1 MKSKVLSTICK
12 RLIVIALL
20 IFVSTLSWGQES
32 SSLTGSGTE
41 IDPYVISSADDWRHF
56 ASDVN
61 GGYSYTGEFVKLNSD
76 ITIDCV
82 SRDNMVG
89 NRVENTY
96 YSFKGTF
103 DGDNYTLTFNY
114 DYTPL
119 ASENRLDYV
128 APFRYIN
135 GATIKNLNVDGEIK
149 MNKHNAG
156 GLFCVNDIDED
167 SKSNITSC
175 TVSANII
182 GYKDY
187 CGGFANDAKNTTFTD
202 CIYKGRLNIGRYSG
216 GFSARG
222 NNKTIVNNCLCAPA
236 AESEIYSGSGNFV
249 NNKDAKVSANCYFTL
264 MPNTTPVTSITDQGT
279 MAYTTEPTEP
289 GLFTK
294 YQALIDGKNYYVE
307 GNATITD
314 LPYAYTYTGS
324 LITVNYGLEFNGEAL
339 TEGDDF
345 AATIDPAIVQDKG
358 NYTLTITGAGSYH
371 GTLSQTFDV
380 IEGLTGEGTAGSPY
394 LIYSAS
400 DWEIFTENINEGLG
414 AEAYYK
420 LVNNITVGSAVD
432 PISTIVGV
440 DGHPFSGHFDGD
452 FHTLEIYINRTENY
466 AAPFGIIYGATIEN
480 LAVKGTV
487 TSNKKYLA
495 GIAAIANYLGSEERT
510 NNITNC
516 ISSVDI
522 YCNANGDCSTG
533 GLLGQNEKGEVNFT
547 NCIFDG
553 TINGN
558 SGGTTQKC
566 GGFVNWNGGTIN
578 YNHCAMAG
586 QIINVSSNKAT
597 FNRNKIGVFT
607 TGTISY
613 YWFDYGGVPS
623 SDKVR
628 QAATDVGGLGLCGKY
643 TLGDPATT
651 YYYPGGIIT
660 GDFSTAAYS
669 LGETVTINP
678 TITYYG
684 WTLEEGT
691 GDDLNNKDYKI
702 VYEYRA
708 TVEEQYEIVSG
719 ISGEVAGHYRI
730 SIVGTKNYGG
740 SIVIY
745 EDLEVISLN
754 SWPNLKRAM
763 AVAKADLTLTQ
774 DLTDTYNDGAL
785 VVSGTIVLDLNGH
798 IINRNKT
805 AIDDDGYVIKVEAGA
820 SLTINDSNPSATH
833 TGDFASLTGG
843 IITGG
848 YNNGDGGGIYNDR
861 GTLTLNNVTVY
872 NNKCKWTGGGIYC
885 AEKSDNKSSRF
896 YMNGGAIRNNEA
908 VGESGVAAGG
918 GGIYANMAAAF
929 QMDNVAVTGNR
940 TISKGGGIRI
950 KMSTNNIT
958 INGCTITNNVIGTD
972 SESKGGGIYYDANT
986 NDSRT
991 LTITDCEICANTV
1004 TKEGGGIYAL
1014 RGTVE
1019 LNNCILAE
1027 NSAGTIGGGVCIYG
1041 SGLIVNGG
1049 EIKENTS
1056 ANQGGGV
1063 YMYSGKTMQIKGA
1076 AQIIGNTSTATTA
1089 ENVYFA
1095 GSSDVI
1101 GVLDDITGA
1110 KIGVS
1115 RTNNGAITSV
1125 LGSYGTEKNFI
1136 ADDGAKW
1143 VLLYEG
1149 KAYLQNYYI
1158 WGVTEG
1164 WPELEGVE
1172 KVVEAYEITAV
1183 VDIPNG
1189 TTVAPPT
1196 TVTLEGASML
1206 IVEDGG
1212 QLNSSTALSP
1222 VIVKKDIAAADDAGA
1237 STYGWYTIASPVN
1250 NANILTG
1257 TNLVTMDEEDPT
1269 FDLLR
1274 YNENKHFW
1282 ESYLDNEASHG
1293 SFTSLDNGR
1302 GYMYRNA
1309 NDVTVEF
1316 EGTIQSSAVNYAVTC
1331 RGEYLTGFNL
1341 IGNPFTHNITLDNVS
1356 LSAGDALTGGYI
1368 LDKAG
1373 AWGSKLAVDAK
1384 IAPCQGVLVQVTA
1397 DATAT
1402 ISHTASKSRATKE
1415 YVQFT
1420 VANNSY
1426 EDVAYALFEQGHG
1439 LGKIS
1444 HENPR
1449 VPMIYIDRDNEDY
1462 AIATMGVETK
1472 SFDLNFEAKTMG
1484 RYTLSVNPQ
1493 GRYRYLHLYDKLS
1506 EKDID
1511 LLSVREYSFIG
1522 SPTDNADRFIVRIE
1536 HADSPESTVFAY
1548 QNGNAVF
1555 VSGDGALRVFDVL
1568 GRYVM
1573 GRTVNGGD
1581 VINTDA
1587 MAKGVYILRLNGK
1600 SQRIVVR

>member
-32 SSLTGSGTE
+32 SSLTTGSGTE
-41 IDPYVISSADDWRHF
+41 IDPYVISSADDWRYF

-61 GGYSYTGEFVKLNSD
+61 GGYSYTGEFVKLNSN

-103 DGDNYTLTFNY
+103 DGDNNTLTFNY

-135 GATIKNLNVDGEIK
+135 GATIKNLNVAGEIK

-187 CGGFANDAKNTTFTD
+187 CGGFANDAKNTTFTN

-249 NNKDAKVSANCYFTL
+249 NDKDAKVSANCYFTL

-279 MAYTTEPTEP
+279 RAYKTEPVEP

-294 YQALIDGKNYYVE
+294 YQELIDGNNYYIE
-307 GNATITD
+307 GDATITD

-324 LITVNYGLEFNGEAL
+324 PITVNYGLEFNGEAL

-345 AATIDPAIVQDKG
+345 AATIEPATVQDKG
-358 NYTLTITGAGSYH
+358 NYTLTLTGAGAYH
-371 GTLSQTFDV
+371 GTLTQTFDV
-380 IEGLTGEGTAGSPY
+380 IEGLTGDGTEGSPY

-400 DWEIFTENINEGLG
+400 DWIIFTDNINDGVG
-414 AEAYYK
+414 ANAYYK
-420 LVNNITVGSAVD
+420 LVNDITVGSAEY
-432 PISTIVGV
+432 PISTIVGS
-440 DGHPFSGHFDGD
+440 GSGRPFSGHFDGD
-452 FHTLEIYINRTENY
+452 FHTLEIYIDRTEDY
-466 AAPFGIIYGATIEN
+466 AAPFGIMYGATIEN

-495 GIAAIANYLGSEERT
+495 GIAAMANYRDSEART

-522 YCNANGDCSTG
+522 YCDANGDCSTG
-533 GLLGQNEKGEVNFT
+533 GLLGQNERGEMNFT
-547 NCIFDG
+547 NCIFNG

-558 SGGTTQKC
+558 SSGTTQKC
-566 GGFVNWNGGTIN
+566 GGFVNYNGGTIN
-578 YNHCAMAG
+578 YDHCTMAG
-586 QIINVSSNKAT
+586 QIINVSTNKAT
-597 FNRNKIGVFT
+597 FNRNGHAKFT
-607 TGTISY
+607 YAYYITPSGQGDSQGTQITTSDEPTDGIYRKYTVSETNY
-613 YWFDYGGVPS
+613 YVPGGV
-623 SDKVR
+623 
-628 QAATDVGGLGLCGKY
+628 T
-643 TLGDPATT
+643 PAVV
-651 YYYPGGIIT
+651 
-660 GDFSTAAYS
+660 STATYS

-702 VYEYRA
+702 VYEYSA
-708 TVEEQYEIVSG
+708 TGGGSYEIVSG

-754 SWPNLKRAM
+754 SWPNLQKAM

-774 DLTDTYNDGAL
+774 DLTDTDNDGAL

-798 IINRNKT
+798 TLNRNR
-805 AIDDDGYVIKVEAGA
+805 ASAVIDGCVIIVESTGN
-820 SLTINDSNPSATH
+820 LTINNSGATDD
-833 TGDFASLTGG
+833 GV
-843 IITGG
+843 ITGG
-848 YNNGDGGGIYNDR
+848 NNSSIIGTNPGSHGGGIYNA
-861 GTLTLNNVTVY
+861 GILTLNNVVVK
-872 NNKCKWTGGGIYC
+872 NNTSAQLGGGIYS
-885 AEKSDNKSSRF
+885 KKRF
-896 YMNGGAIRNNEA
+896 YMNGGAIKNNIA
-908 VGESGVAAGG
+908 IGTDKSGG
-918 GGIYANMAAAF
+918 GGIYAEGGGTGAF
-929 QMDNVAVTGNR
+929 KLNDVAVTGN
-940 TISKGGGIRI
+940 ISQKSKGGGIRL
-950 KMSTNNIT
+950 KMQTRSDSIS
-958 INGCTITNNVIGTD
+958 INRCVITNNVIWTD
-972 SESKGGGIYYDANT
+972 SESKGGGIYYDT
-986 NDSRT
+986 DTSDPRT
-991 LTITDCEICANTV
+991 LTITDCEICANTA
-1004 TKEGGGIYAL
+1004 TREGGGIYAL
-1014 RGTVE
+1014 KGTVE

-1063 YMYSGKTMQIKGA
+1063 YMYSEKTMQIKGA
-1076 AQIIGNTSTATTA
+1076 AQIFGNTSTNTTA

-1101 GVLDDITGA
+1101 GVIDTITGA

-1158 WGVTEG
+1158 WGVTAG
-1164 WPELEGVE
+1164 WPELDGVE
-1172 KVVEAYEITAV
+1172 RGEGDAYEITAV

-1250 NANILTG
+1250 NAIILTG

-1274 YNENKHFW
+1274 YNEKKHFW
-1282 ESYLDNEASHG
+1282 ESYLDNEAHHG
-1293 SFTSLDNGR
+1293 SFTSLENGR

-1316 EGTIQSSAVNYAVTC
+1316 EGTINSAAVNYAVTC
-1331 RGEYLTGFNL
+1331 GVEYLKGFNL

-1373 AWGSKLAVDAK
+1373 AWGSKLAVDAT